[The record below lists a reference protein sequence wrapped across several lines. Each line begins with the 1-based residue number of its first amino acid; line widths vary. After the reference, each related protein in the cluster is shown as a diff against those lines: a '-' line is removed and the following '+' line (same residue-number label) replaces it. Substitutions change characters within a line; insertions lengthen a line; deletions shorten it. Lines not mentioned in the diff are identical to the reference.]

1 MFSRYKI
8 FAAYLFAIPLA
19 LLLGIL
25 AASPDE
31 MTFMLIGMLLFFLAL
46 PLFLKWHHAMLI
58 VLWNSAFSAFFLPG
72 TPDFWLVFAAMS
84 FGISMLSYVM
94 GARPFSSVPEMT
106 RPILFFVAVV
116 LGTAAYR
123 GGIGVRALG
132 GASQGGKYYVLILGA
147 VIGYF
152 ALTGG
157 RIPIAKTGRMAG
169 LYFVSGIT
177 YVLSNLAYALGPAFF
192 FLYYLVPST
201 LASSQVAT
209 DFGLTN
215 IDRIQGLAP
224 ACVAGL
230 CFLLVT
236 YGIRGMFMWT
246 KPWRFLLLCIV
257 AAGGFFSGFRSSFAL
272 CGLIFVFQFVFE
284 GLLRTRLFLGLIALG
299 AIGVISLMLFANKM
313 PMSVQRAISFLPVN
327 VDSSARADALAS
339 SQWRFQMWSVVWKDA
354 PKYLVVGKGYGM
366 DPTEMDLTKAAIS
379 MGLLENYEEA
389 LLAGDYHSGPLSV
402 LIPFGIVGCVAFLW
416 VLVAGFRVLY
426 SNYRYGEDRLR
437 RVNTVLLSYYL
448 AQAVSFFLIFGAI
461 NSQLFLFL
469 GAVGLSV
476 SLNGGVE
483 RKPRHIFERDRLDLP
498 RAYAIEMG

>member
-58 VLWNSAFSAFFLPG
+58 VFWNSAFSAFFLPG
-72 TPDFWLVFAAMS
+72 APDFWLVFAVMS

-94 GARPFSSVPEMT
+94 GARPFLSVPEMT

-116 LGTAAYR
+116 LGTAVYR
-123 GGIGVRALG
+123 GGIGIRALG

-157 RIPIAKTGRMAG
+157 RIPMAKAGRMAG
-169 LYFVSGIT
+169 FYFASGAT
-177 YVLSNLAYALGPAFF
+177 YILSNLAYALGPAFF
-192 FLYYLVPST
+192 FLYYLVPSS

-215 IDRIQGLAP
+215 IDRMQGLAP

-230 CFLLVT
+230 CFLLVN
-236 YGIRGMFMWT
+236 YGARGLFMWT
-246 KPWRFLLLCIV
+246 KPWRFVLLCLV
-257 AAGGFFSGFRSSFAL
+257 AGAGFFSGFRSILML
-272 CGLIFVFQFVFE
+272 CALIFAFQFAFE
-284 GLLRTRLFLGLIALG
+284 GLLRTRLCLALVGVG
-299 AIGVISLMLFANKM
+299 AIGFLSLVFFANKM
-313 PMSVQRAISFLPVN
+313 PMSVQRAVSFLPIN
-327 VDSSARADALAS
+327 VDSSVRADAAGS
-339 SQWRFQMWSVVWKDA
+339 SDWRFQMWSVVWKDV
-354 PKYLVVGKGYGM
+354 PKYLIIGKGYGM

-379 MGLLENYEEA
+379 MGLLDNYEEA

-402 LIPFGIVGCVAFLW
+402 LIPFGIMGCVAFLW
-416 VLVAGFRVLY
+416 LLVAGFRVLY
-426 SNYRYGEDRLR
+426 SNYRYGEERLR
-437 RVNTVLLSYYL
+437 RVNTVLFSYYL
-448 AQAVSFFLIFGAI
+448 AQMVSFFLIFGAI

-483 RKPRHIFERDRLDLP
+483 RKPRPILERDRLDLP